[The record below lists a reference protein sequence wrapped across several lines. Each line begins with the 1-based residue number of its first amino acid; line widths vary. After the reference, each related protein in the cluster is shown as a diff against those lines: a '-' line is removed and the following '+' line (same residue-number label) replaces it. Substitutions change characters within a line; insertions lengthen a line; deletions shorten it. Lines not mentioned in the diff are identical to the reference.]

1 MNRDKRLGS
10 LNRFIKSCISQLCID
25 RSVKSPTEII
35 CEYRIIF
42 VILRVEWLA
51 QAINREPGENPGQ
64 SRCGEP
70 HLD

>member
-1 MNRDKRLGS
+1 M
-10 LNRFIKSCISQLCID
+10 
-25 RSVKSPTEII
+25 EII